1 MKYSFKTKGKLLLGA
16 LMSWFVFFTSVIL
29 IIVML
34 STGLLLNGFSQTW
47 GSYVK
52 THLYEDAYDALHGY
66 CWDYLFSEESGYSF
80 DTYYYDSKYGTD
92 NSNFRFS
99 CISDDESAIPG
110 FYYTDEKKQF
120 VKEYEFQL
128 EYYKQSGVRN
138 YFFTTYEGAISYI
151 NTLPDNTN
159 YSLYEDNEQY
169 TVSVT
174 YDDSIKKDITMQVY
188 LAQGLS
194 AKDHYFY
201 ANTTLR
207 MLDDAKAYIIIAS
220 IASLI
225 ALAIFSIKLCH
236 RAGIKEEGG
245 SVSLSTLDKVPFDL
259 FTALFGGALVFTL
272 LITEDI
278 LGAFPDRLI
287 EFAIMFVFLLVSSS
301 ITGLLTLGYLISTSV
316 RIKHGSVF
324 TNTILVKAFMAL
336 RSMFTKIVKAVSN
349 IASYKKVAIVFLIFD
364 GILTLIML
372 FSAIAIDG
380 LYYSESFILL
390 IIFCMFMLAL
400 IVFEAC
406 VVYAV
411 YLFQSSCE
419 KIANGDLEHKIENK
433 FLLKLFGP
441 IVDSIN
447 NISEGMNL
455 ALKDRIKSEHFKTE
469 LITNVSHDI
478 KTPLTSIITY
488 VNLLQNTQVS
498 GDEATEYLDVLERQ
512 SEKLKK
518 LIEDLVEASKASTG
532 NLNLDYS
539 VMDIGMMVEQAVAE
553 YEGRFQAS
561 GLNVVFDKP
570 ETAFVMADGRHLW
583 RIFDNL
589 LSNVC
594 KYSLENTRVY
604 ITVLIVDEK
613 CIITFKNISKYEIK
627 ITPEELTE
635 RFVRGDKSRNTE
647 GSGLGLSIARSLTEA
662 MGGKL
667 FVEVDGDLYKASV
680 IFDSVSPEQEQ
691 LL

>member
-16 LMSWFVFFTSVIL
+16 LVSWHVFFTSAIL

-34 STGLLLNGFSQTW
+34 STGLLVNGFSQTW
-47 GSYVK
+47 NSYVN
-52 THLYEDAYDALHGY
+52 THLYEDANEALYGY
-66 CWDYLFSEESGYSF
+66 CRDYFFSEESGYSF
-80 DTYYYDSKYGTD
+80 DSYYYDSKYGTD
-92 NSNFRFS
+92 NTNFRFT
-99 CISDDESAIPG
+99 CVSDEENAVPG
-110 FYYTDEKKQF
+110 YYYADEKKQ
-120 VKEYEFQL
+120 YIREFKFEL
-128 EYYKQSGVRN
+128 EYYKQSGERN
-138 YFFTTYEGAISYI
+138 YFFTSYEGAVSYI
-151 NTLPDNTN
+151 STLSENTS
-159 YSLYEDNEQY
+159 YSLNEDEGQY
-169 TVSVT
+169 TVTVV
-174 YDDSIKKDITMQVY
+174 YDESIVNDITMQVY

-201 ANTTLR
+201 ANMTFRL
-207 MLDDAKAYIIIAS
+207 LDEAKGYVVLAAVI
-220 IASLI
+220 SLI
-225 ALAIFSIKLCH
+225 SLIVFSKKLVH
-236 RAGIKEEGG
+236 RAGVKEEGG
-245 SVSLSTLDKVPFDL
+245 KATLSTFDKIPFDL
-259 FTALFGGALVFTL
+259 FTGGVGCALVFL
-272 LITEDI
+272 VLITGDI
-278 LGAFPDRLI
+278 LARFPDRLI
-287 EFAIMFVFLLVSSS
+287 EYVIMFILILVCSI
-301 ITGLLTLGYLISTSV
+301 ITGLIVLGYLISTAV
-316 RIKHGSVF
+316 RIKHGSIL
-324 TNTILVKAFMAL
+324 TNTVVVKTVIAFKNIVV
-336 RSMFTKIVKAVSN
+336 KIVCAVSN
-349 IASYKKVAIVFLIFD
+349 IGSYKKVAISFI
-364 GILTLIML
+364 IL
-372 FSAIAIDG
+372 DG
-380 LYYSESFILL
+380 LLALVLLFTIYYSASFIML
-390 IIFCMFMLAL
+390 IIFCLTMLVL
-400 IVFEAC
+400 VLFEAC

-411 YLFQSSCE
+411 YLFQTSCE
-419 KIANGDLEHKIENK
+419 KIANGNLEHKVENK

-488 VNLLQNTQVS
+488 VNLLQNSHVS
-498 GDEATEYLDVLERQ
+498 GEEATEYLDVLERQ

-553 YEGRFQAS
+553 YESKFRAT
-561 GLNVVFDKP
+561 GLNVIFDKT
-570 ETAFVMADGRHLW
+570 EAVFVSADGRHLW

-604 ITVLIVDEK
+604 ITVLNVDNK

-680 IFDSVSPEQEQ
+680 IFDSVCPTAEQ
-691 LL
+691 